1 MSTHTYVYTH
11 VKQIDTVLSD
21 IASEFAKDNISE
33 GPMRTFSTTYEILSS
48 LLSGHFYVCI
58 WIREKTHVFLDNNYC
73 RTIVQPLT

>member
-1 MSTHTYVYTH
+1 M
-11 VKQIDTVLSD
+11 KQIDTVLSD

-33 GPMRTFSTTYEILSS
+33 GLMGNFSTTYEILPS

-58 WIREKTHVFLDNNYC
+58 WIRKTTRVFLDHNYR